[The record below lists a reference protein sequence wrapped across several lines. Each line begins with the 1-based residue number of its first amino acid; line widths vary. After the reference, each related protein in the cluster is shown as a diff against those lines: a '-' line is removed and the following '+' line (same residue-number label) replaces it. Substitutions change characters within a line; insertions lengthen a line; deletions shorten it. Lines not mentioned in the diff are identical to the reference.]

1 MKFVNVLIYAESKI
15 SKSDLFQNSKH
26 VELTILFS
34 SCMYWRN
41 LIQQNWIPTGILV
54 ISLLQINCQGERE
67 RERERER
74 ELFKTCNMNRVG
86 VLKPLTCH
94 GSITN

>member
-1 MKFVNVLIYAESKI
+1 MKFVNVLINADSYHRSKI

-41 LIQQNWIPTGILV
+41 LIQQNWILTGILV

-67 RERERER
+67 RESSS
-74 ELFKTCNMNRVG
+74 KHAT
-86 VLKPLTCH
+86 
-94 GSITN
+94 